1 MNKRSYKR
9 IYYCSILL
17 LFYLVL
23 SFFISYKSTER
34 IRNFVPEED
43 LKEKVVLFYRENCL
57 DCQKVFPMMYAR
69 NMVFKDTVFVNMNE
83 PLNRQLYIEKYQ
95 LKSIPTIMSNG
106 NRYSGTNYRKIF
118 RCMNQRE

>member
-1 MNKRSYKR
+1 MS
-9 IYYCSILL
+9 
-17 LFYLVL
+17 
-23 SFFISYKSTER
+23 EG
-34 IRNFVPEED
+34 D
-43 LKEKVVLFYRENCL
+43 LKDKVVLFYREGCS
-57 DCQKVFPMMYAR
+57 DCQKVFPIIYAR

-118 RCMNQRE
+118 CCINQRE

>member
-1 MNKRSYKR
+1 M
-9 IYYCSILL
+9 
-17 LFYLVL
+17 F
-23 SFFISYKSTER
+23 SFFISYKLVENAR
-34 IRNFVPEED
+34 IFVSEGD
-43 LKEKVVLFYRENCL
+43 LKDKVVLFYSEDCS
-57 DCQKVFPMMYAR
+57 DCQKVFPIIYAR

-118 RCMNQRE
+118 RCINQRE